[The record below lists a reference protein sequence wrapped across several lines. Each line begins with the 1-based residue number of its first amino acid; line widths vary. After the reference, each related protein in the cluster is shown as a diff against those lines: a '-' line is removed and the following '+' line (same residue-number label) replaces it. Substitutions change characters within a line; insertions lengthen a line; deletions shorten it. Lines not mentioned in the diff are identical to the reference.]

1 MEIISIEGIV
11 VGTTKYGEN
20 SKILNILTKD
30 KGLIGVISKGSL
42 KEKSKLRVVS
52 NNFTYANFHIYYKE
66 KKLSTLIGAD
76 VINYFMNIKSDIIKF
91 SYMSYLADLT
101 KNVYK
106 ENSASSI
113 YDIFI
118 NALLKIE
125 DNLDPKIITNIV
137 EIKYL
142 NYLGVGLCLNGCSVC
157 GSTSVQTISLNKGGF
172 VCSLHRTNEIIIDEN
187 TIKIFN
193 LYNYIDIS
201 KISKLNINNN
211 TVNIIDNFLK
221 EYYREYTGL
230 YLKSKSFLES
240 IKNS

>member
-11 VGTTKYGEN
+11 IGSTKYGEN
-20 SKILNILTKD
+20 SKILNVLTKD

-66 KKLSTLIGAD
+66 NKLSTLISAD
-76 VINYFMNIKSDIIKF
+76 VINYFINIKSDIIKF

-106 ENSASSI
+106 ENNDNSI

-118 NALLKIE
+118 SSLLKIE
-125 DNLDPKIITNIV
+125 EGLDPRIITNIV

-142 NYLGVGLCLNGCSVC
+142 NFLGVGLCLNGCSVC
-157 GSTSVQTISLNKGGF
+157 GSSNVQTISFNKGGF
-172 VCSLHRTNEIIIDEN
+172 VCHLHRCNEPLIDEN
-187 TIKIFN
+187 TIKMFN
-193 LYNYIDIS
+193 LYYYVDIS
-201 KISKLNINNN
+201 KISKLNINSN
-211 TVNIIDNFLK
+211 TVNIIDTFLK
-221 EYYREYTGL
+221 EYYKEYTGL